1 MGSWHLAIVIDE
13 KNGVRWMHF
22 LPFTHSKRDERFT
35 DEDSNKI
42 APAFTNTISSN
53 LESDITTLREYLSM
67 ALKSRKEIIPIQKPS
82 IPEI

>member
-13 KNGVRWMHF
+13 KNGARWMHF

-42 APAFTNTISSN
+42 APAFTDTISSN